1 MLTPLHDRRD
11 AGRRLSLRLQA
22 YANRKDVIVL
32 GIPRGGVAVAFEVA
46 KSLGA
51 PLDVFIV
58 RKLGAPG
65 YHELAMGAIAAGGA
79 RVVNDDV
86 VQSLGIPHFAIE
98 RTVVLEEEEIER
110 RERIYRGGKPPLHVH
125 GKTVILADDGMATGS
140 SMLVA
145 VKALRSLGPARI
157 VAASGVSSPT
167 ACAALTQAADECVC
181 LLEPPDLGAIA
192 PWYEDFEHTWD
203 DEVCALL
210 GRGPSSSPGEGTRPA
225 RVSA

>member
-1 MLTPLHDRRD
+1 MLTPLHDRKD
-11 AGRRLSLRLQA
+11 AGRRLSIRLLA

-32 GIPRGGVAVAFEVA
+32 AIPRGGAPVAFEVA
-46 KSLGA
+46 KSLKV

-65 YHELAMGAIAAGGA
+65 YHELAMGAIASGGA

-110 RERIYRGGKPPLHVH
+110 RERAYRGGKPPLHVQ
-125 GKTVILADDGMATGS
+125 GKTLILVDDGMATGS

-181 LLEPPDLGAIA
+181 VLEPPDLGAIS
-192 PWYEDFEHTWD
+192 PWYEEFEQVRD
-203 DEVCALL
+203 EEVCALL
-210 GRGPSSSPGEGTRPA
+210 GRGLSSDRGEGSRPA

>member
-1 MLTPLHDRRD
+1 MLTRLHDRKD
-11 AGRRLSLRLQA
+11 AGRRLSLSLQA
-22 YANRKDVIVL
+22 YANRQDVIVL
-32 GIPRGGVAVAFEVA
+32 GIPRGGVPVAFEVA

-98 RTVVLEEEEIER
+98 RTIVLEEEEIER

-125 GKTVILADDGMATGS
+125 GKSVILVDDGMATGS

-167 ACAALTQAADECVC
+167 ASAALTQAADACVC
-181 LLEPPDLGAIA
+181 VLEPPDLGAIA
-192 PWYEDFEHTWD
+192 PWYEDFEPIWD
-203 DEVCALL
+203 EEVCALL
-210 GRGPSSSPGEGTRPA
+210 GRGPSPGRGEGWRPA
-225 RVSA
+225 RLSA

>member
-1 MLTPLHDRRD
+1 MLTRLHDRKD
-11 AGRRLSLRLQA
+11 AGQRLSLRLQA

-65 YHELAMGAIAAGGA
+65 YHELAMGAIAAGGT

-110 RERIYRGGKPPLHVH
+110 RERIYRGGRPPLHLH
-125 GKTVILADDGMATGS
+125 GKTVILVDDGMATGS

-192 PWYEDFEHTWD
+192 PWYEDFELTS
-203 DEVCALL
+203 DEDVFALL
-210 GRGPSSSPGEGTRPA
+210 GRGPSSSPEEGTRPA